1 MGTALLILALLLVLM
16 ALAPVGPA
24 PAKRVGGG
32 GLRRRIERQLRL
44 WDNYLDQLQ
53 RW

>member
-16 ALAPVGPA
+16 ALAPVAPA
-24 PAKRVGGG
+24 PAKRDDRGW
-32 GLRRRIERQLRL
+32 LRRRIERQLRL
-44 WDNYLDQLQ
+44 WDNYLDELQ